1 MRVTF
6 DTTNRKDLVAAI
18 AEVTG
23 FEKKYLGVPKCNYQV
38 GPFIVDKNCELTCD
52 DKELSTLE
60 LTIERLA
67 ENHSFHGMI
76 EEFPEEE
83 TQQEEEKRQE
93 ENVGITVSV
102 PLANVSLG
110 NLINLLEAKGELIQ
124 KALGIPRTYI
134 TEEDEVVKFAWFEN
148 LTPEEAN
155 TYSKFIAALCKMSLE
170 QKRISAKA
178 KEYENEKFAASCF
191 DLALSGMSTKQTES
205 CFLEIS
211 PDHLHSKIDRRVVR
225 KHENSNCSRSKT
237 LEGKVSIWHQ
247 SGAC

>member
-18 AEVTG
+18 AEITG

-38 GPFIVDKNCELTCD
+38 GPFIIDKNCELTCD

-67 ENHSFHGMI
+67 ENHGFHGMI
-76 EEFPEEE
+76 EEYPEEA
-83 TQQEEEKRQE
+83 QQE

-102 PLANVSLG
+102 PLAKVNLG

-124 KALGIPRTYI
+124 KALGIPNTYI
-134 TEEDEVVKFAWFEN
+134 TEEDEIVKFAWFEN

-170 QKRISAKA
+170 QKRISSKA
-178 KEYENEKFAASCF
+178 KEYENEKYAFRCF
-191 DLALSGMSTKQTES
+191 LLRLGFIGDEYKADRKLLLRNLSGSSAFKNGQKGGE
-205 CFLEIS
+205 E
-211 PDHLHSKIDRRVVR
+211 
-225 KHENSNCSRSKT
+225 
-237 LEGKVSIWHQ
+237 
-247 SGAC
+247 

>member
-6 DTTNRKDLVAAI
+6 DTTNRKELVAAI

-38 GPFIVDKNCELTCD
+38 GPFTIDKNCELTCD
-52 DKELSTLE
+52 DKELNTLE

-67 ENHSFHGMI
+67 ENHGFHGMI
-76 EEFPEEE
+76 EEYPEEA
-83 TQQEEEKRQE
+83 QQE

-102 PLANVSLG
+102 PLANVNLG

-124 KALGIPRTYI
+124 KALGIPNTYI
-134 TEEDEVVKFAWFEN
+134 TEEDEIVKFAWFEN

-178 KEYENEKFAASCF
+178 KEYENEKYAFRCF
-191 DLALSGMSTKQTES
+191 LLRLGFIGDEYKEDRKLLLRNLSGSSSFKNEQKGGE
-205 CFLEIS
+205 E
-211 PDHLHSKIDRRVVR
+211 
-225 KHENSNCSRSKT
+225 
-237 LEGKVSIWHQ
+237 
-247 SGAC
+247 

>member
-6 DTTNRKDLVAAI
+6 DTTNRKELVAAI

-38 GPFIVDKNCELTCD
+38 GPFTIDKNCELTCD
-52 DKELSTLE
+52 DKELNTLE

-67 ENHSFHGMI
+67 ENHGFHGMI
-76 EEFPEEE
+76 EEYTEEA
-83 TQQEEEKRQE
+83 QQE

-102 PLANVSLG
+102 PLANVNLG

-124 KALGIPRTYI
+124 KALGIPNTYI
-134 TEEDEVVKFAWFEN
+134 TEEDEIVKFAWFEN

-178 KEYENEKFAASCF
+178 KEYENEKYAFRCF
-191 DLALSGMSTKQTES
+191 LLRLGFIGDEYKEDRKLLLRNLSGSSSFKNEQKGGE
-205 CFLEIS
+205 E
-211 PDHLHSKIDRRVVR
+211 
-225 KHENSNCSRSKT
+225 
-237 LEGKVSIWHQ
+237 
-247 SGAC
+247 

>member
-18 AEVTG
+18 AEITG

-38 GPFIVDKNCELTCD
+38 GPFIIDKNCELTCD

-67 ENHSFHGMI
+67 ENHGFHGMI
-76 EEFPEEE
+76 EEYPEEA
-83 TQQEEEKRQE
+83 QQE

-102 PLANVSLG
+102 PLAKVNLG

-124 KALGIPRTYI
+124 KALGIPNTSI
-134 TEEDEVVKFAWFEN
+134 TEENEVVKFAWFEN

-170 QKRISAKA
+170 QKRISSKA
-178 KEYENEKFAASCF
+178 KEYENEKYAFRCF
-191 DLALSGMSTKQTES
+191 LLRLGFIGDEYKADRKLLLRNLSGSSAFKNGQKGGE
-205 CFLEIS
+205 E
-211 PDHLHSKIDRRVVR
+211 
-225 KHENSNCSRSKT
+225 
-237 LEGKVSIWHQ
+237 
-247 SGAC
+247 

>member
-38 GPFIVDKNCELTCD
+38 GPFIIDKNCELTCD

-67 ENHSFHGMI
+67 ENHGFHGMI
-76 EEFPEEE
+76 EEYPEEA
-83 TQQEEEKRQE
+83 QQE

-102 PLANVSLG
+102 PLAKVNLG

-124 KALGIPRTYI
+124 KALGIPNTYI
-134 TEEDEVVKFAWFEN
+134 TEEDEIVKFAWFEN
-148 LTPEEAN
+148 ITQEEAN

-178 KEYENEKFAASCF
+178 KEYENEKYAFRCF
-191 DLALSGMSTKQTES
+191 LLRLGFIGDEYKADRKLLLRNLSGSSAFKNGQKGGE
-205 CFLEIS
+205 E
-211 PDHLHSKIDRRVVR
+211 
-225 KHENSNCSRSKT
+225 
-237 LEGKVSIWHQ
+237 
-247 SGAC
+247 A

>member
-38 GPFIVDKNCELTCD
+38 GPFIIDKNCELTCD
-52 DKELSTLE
+52 DKELSALE

-67 ENHSFHGMI
+67 ENHGFHGMI
-76 EEFPEEE
+76 EGFPEEE
-83 TQQEEEKRQE
+83 AQQEEQHRE

-102 PLANVSLG
+102 PLANVNMG
-110 NLINLLEAKGELIQ
+110 NLINLLEAKGELIK
-124 KALGIPRTYI
+124 KALGILNTYI
-134 TEEDEVVKFAWFEN
+134 TEENEVVKFAWFEN

-155 TYSKFIAALCKMSLE
+155 SYSKFIAALCKMSLE

-178 KEYENEKFAASCF
+178 KEYENEKYAFRCF
-191 DLALSGMSTKQTES
+191 LLRLGFIGDEYKADRKLLLRNLSGSSAFK
-205 CFLEIS
+205 
-211 PDHLHSKIDRRVVR
+211 
-225 KHENSNCSRSKT
+225 N
-237 LEGKVSIWHQ
+237 GKK
-247 SGAC
+247 GGEEA

>member
-6 DTTNRKDLVAAI
+6 DTVNRKDLVAAI

-38 GPFIVDKNCELTCD
+38 GPFIIDKNCELTCD

-67 ENHSFHGMI
+67 ENHGFHGMI
-76 EEFPEEE
+76 EEYPEEA
-83 TQQEEEKRQE
+83 QQE

-102 PLANVSLG
+102 PLAKVNLG

-124 KALGIPRTYI
+124 KALGIPNTSI
-134 TEEDEVVKFAWFEN
+134 TEEDEIVKFAWFEN

-178 KEYENEKFAASCF
+178 KEYENEKYAFRCLLLRLGFIGDEYKA
-191 DLALSGMSTKQTES
+191 DRKLLLRNLSGSSAFKNGQKGGE
-205 CFLEIS
+205 E
-211 PDHLHSKIDRRVVR
+211 
-225 KHENSNCSRSKT
+225 
-237 LEGKVSIWHQ
+237 
-247 SGAC
+247 

>member
-38 GPFIVDKNCELTCD
+38 GPFIIDKNCELTCD

-67 ENHSFHGMI
+67 ENYGFHGMI

-83 TQQEEEKRQE
+83 AQQEETSQQE

-110 NLINLLEAKGELIQ
+110 NLNNLLEAKGELIQ
-124 KALGIPRTYI
+124 KALGIPNTYI
-134 TEEDEVVKFAWFEN
+134 TEEDEIVKFAWFEN
-148 LTPEEAN
+148 LTPEETN
-155 TYSKFIAALCKMSLE
+155 TYSKFITALCKMSLE
-170 QKRISAKA
+170 QKRISAKV
-178 KEYENEKFAASCF
+178 KEYENEKYAFRCF
-191 DLALSGMSTKQTES
+191 LLRLGFIGDEYKADRKLLLRNLSGSSAFK
-205 CFLEIS
+205 
-211 PDHLHSKIDRRVVR
+211 
-225 KHENSNCSRSKT
+225 N
-237 LEGKVSIWHQ
+237 GKK
-247 SGAC
+247 GGEEA

>member
-38 GPFIVDKNCELTCD
+38 GPFIIDKNCELTCD

-67 ENHSFHGMI
+67 ENHGFHGMI
-76 EEFPEEE
+76 EEYPEEAP
-83 TQQEEEKRQE
+83 QE

-102 PLANVSLG
+102 PLAKVNFG

-124 KALGIPRTYI
+124 KALGIPNTSI
-134 TEEDEVVKFAWFEN
+134 TEEDEIVKFAWFEN

-155 TYSKFIAALCKMSLE
+155 TYSKFITALCKMSLE
-170 QKRISAKA
+170 QKRISSKA
-178 KEYENEKFAASCF
+178 KEYENEKYAFRCF
-191 DLALSGMSTKQTES
+191 LLRLGFIGDEYKADRKLLLRNLSGSSAFKNGQKGGEE
-205 CFLEIS
+205 L
-211 PDHLHSKIDRRVVR
+211 
-225 KHENSNCSRSKT
+225 
-237 LEGKVSIWHQ
+237 
-247 SGAC
+247 

>member
-6 DTTNRKDLVAAI
+6 DTTNRKELVAAI

-38 GPFIVDKNCELTCD
+38 GPFTIDKNCELTCD

-67 ENHSFHGMI
+67 ENHGFHGMI
-76 EEFPEEE
+76 EEYTEEA
-83 TQQEEEKRQE
+83 QQE

-102 PLANVSLG
+102 PLANVNLG

-124 KALGIPRTYI
+124 KALGIPNTYI
-134 TEEDEVVKFAWFEN
+134 TEEDEIVKFAWFEN

-178 KEYENEKFAASCF
+178 KEYENEKYAFRCF
-191 DLALSGMSTKQTES
+191 LLRLGFIGDEYKEDRKLLLRNLSGSSSFKNEQKGGE
-205 CFLEIS
+205 E
-211 PDHLHSKIDRRVVR
+211 
-225 KHENSNCSRSKT
+225 
-237 LEGKVSIWHQ
+237 
-247 SGAC
+247 

>member
-23 FEKKYLGVPKCNYQV
+23 FEKKYLGVPKCDYQV
-38 GPFIVDKNCELTCD
+38 GPFIIDKNCELTCD

-67 ENHSFHGMI
+67 ENHGFHGMI
-76 EEFPEEE
+76 EEFLEEE
-83 TQQEEEKRQE
+83 AQQEEKHQE

-110 NLINLLEAKGELIQ
+110 NLIKLLEAKGELIQ
-124 KALGIPRTYI
+124 KALGIPNTYI

-155 TYSKFIAALCKMSLE
+155 TYSKFIAALCKMSLG
-170 QKRISAKA
+170 QKRISAKV
-178 KEYENEKFAASCF
+178 KEYENEKYAFRCF
-191 DLALSGMSTKQTES
+191 LLRLGFIGDEYKADRKLLLRNLSGSSAFK
-205 CFLEIS
+205 
-211 PDHLHSKIDRRVVR
+211 
-225 KHENSNCSRSKT
+225 N
-237 LEGKVSIWHQ
+237 GKK
-247 SGAC
+247 GGEEA